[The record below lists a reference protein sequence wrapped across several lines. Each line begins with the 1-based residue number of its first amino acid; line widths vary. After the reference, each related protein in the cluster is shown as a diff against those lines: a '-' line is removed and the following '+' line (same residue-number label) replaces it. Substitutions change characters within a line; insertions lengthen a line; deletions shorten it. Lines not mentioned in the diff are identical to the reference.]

1 MLSLCFLKYC
11 QTASVLCVQKKRNT
25 LFLLCFTLTEK
36 ENKDEWFGKT
46 VIYSD
51 HRFAYEEV
59 QDLIETKQAVVS
71 DKHALNGKSYRVDDA
86 TLNAILVLDEIG
98 KNLRDDRMKKGA
110 ISFDRVE
117 VNFNLNEDKTPES
130 VFFKSSKDANKLIE
144 EFMLLANKQ
153 VARFAGKRENLFQW
167 STVFMMNQTLI
178 S

>member
-1 MLSLCFLKYC
+1 
-11 QTASVLCVQKKRNT
+11 
-25 LFLLCFTLTEK
+25 
-36 ENKDEWFGKT
+36 
-46 VIYSD
+46 
-51 HRFAYEEV
+51 
-59 QDLIETKQAVVS
+59 
-71 DKHALNGKSYRVDDA
+71 
-86 TLNAILVLDEIG
+86 
-98 KNLRDDRMKKGA
+98 MKKGA